1 MSYCDL
7 LRTKQTHL
15 FYGCTY
21 LGDDICFLSFQKR
34 ATDEAVWPQIFIFP
48 EGTCTNGRALIKFKT
63 GAFQVNQSHY
73 IPVVLYILTSVP

>member
-7 LRTKQTHL
+7 LRAKQTHL
-15 FYGCTY
+15 FNMVVLIWMMIY
-21 LGDDICFLSFQKR
+21 FLSFQKR

-63 GAFQVNQSHY
+63 GAFQVSR
-73 IPVVLYILTSVP
+73 